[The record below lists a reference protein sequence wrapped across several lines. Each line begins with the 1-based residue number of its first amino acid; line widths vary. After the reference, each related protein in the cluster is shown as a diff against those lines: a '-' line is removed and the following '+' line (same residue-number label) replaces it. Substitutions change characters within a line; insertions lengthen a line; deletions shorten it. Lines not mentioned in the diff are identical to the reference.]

1 MVCYDP
7 GQQSA
12 YCQPGKFNQALVL
25 KAFYCN
31 KTIIGSIALSICY
44 VSLSTELSNLR
55 EIMGTS
61 EFVVSWSEVR
71 VDLETPKSAPEVR
84 AVLWRMVPLALSLIG
99 LLQHMY
105 KKKNRG
111 GTRTARGFKT

>member
-1 MVCYDP
+1 
-7 GQQSA
+7 
-12 YCQPGKFNQALVL
+12 
-25 KAFYCN
+25 
-31 KTIIGSIALSICY
+31 
-44 VSLSTELSNLR
+44 
-55 EIMGTS
+55 MGTS

-111 GTRTARGFKT
+111 GYFNDLGICKSCLILFKMQKEKDG